1 MKNLPSHSGLYKI
14 ICLYIHT
21 SSVHACVCVCVR
33 MCACVCVFTCVC
45 LSVHVIY
52 YSQVIVGESVCLH
65 YSSVDVT
72 IPTVDL
78 LPTVCV

>member
-1 MKNLPSHSGLYKI
+1 MKNLPSHAGLYKL
-14 ICLYIHT
+14 LYMHT
-21 SSVHACVCVCVR
+21 SSVCACVCVCVR

-52 YSQVIVGESVCLH
+52 YSEVIVGESVCLH
-65 YSSVDVT
+65 YSSIGDVT